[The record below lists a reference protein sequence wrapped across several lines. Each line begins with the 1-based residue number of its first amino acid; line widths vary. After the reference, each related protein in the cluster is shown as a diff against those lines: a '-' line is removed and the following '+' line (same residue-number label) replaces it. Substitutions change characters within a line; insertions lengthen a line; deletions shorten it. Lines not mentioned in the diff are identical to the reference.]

1 VTNLAYL
8 LFLNDVAG
16 RTFADMSQY
25 PVVPWVLKDFSSAA
39 LDLADPS
46 SFRDLAKPIGALNPA
61 RLRAFR
67 ERYADMPREEE
78 RAEGGEGAGA
88 GAAAGAGAGAG
99 APFLYGTHY
108 STPAYTLHY
117 LVRAMPE
124 HQLRLQSGR
133 FDAPDRLFYDVAASW
148 AGVAM
153 SGNSDL
159 KELVPEFYTSDGS
172 FLLTP
177 DGLDLGIRQNGRRVG
192 DVALPPW
199 AIDAGDFVAQ
209 SRDALESE
217 LVGAALHN
225 WIDLIFGYKQRG
237 EEAERADNVFHVRFS
252 AQRASPTTRPFS
264 ARTLTPTH
272 SWPARPIADLAAPL
286 LRGLRRRRGRGRRR
300 RARSA

>member
-1 VTNLAYL
+1 
-8 LFLNDVAG
+8 
-16 RTFADMSQY
+16 
-25 PVVPWVLKDFSSAA
+25 
-39 LDLADPS
+39 
-46 SFRDLAKPIGALNPA
+46 
-61 RLRAFR
+61 
-67 ERYADMPREEE
+67 
-78 RAEGGEGAGA
+78 
-88 GAAAGAGAGAG
+88 
-99 APFLYGTHY
+99 
-108 STPAYTLHY
+108 
-117 LVRAMPE
+117 MPE

-172 FLLTP
+172 FLLAP